1 MPYIKTILAKDIEAE
16 NLDIRYDKSVKRVL
30 ANTPL
35 LAPITKYTVRELKN
49 YSIPMIEKCID
60 ADSIQVSE
68 VFVDPG
74 LTNRKIVND
83 ELESKIPGEGRAIFD
98 IRFTITLP
106 DGSRTKI
113 IINIEAQQKSN
124 PGYSLLNRGIFYA
137 ARLISAQLS
146 VEFTNDGSDKEQYD
160 NMKKVYSIWICM
172 DCPEDKKDSI
182 SNYSFEPHIIYQGND
197 KLKLYKN

>member
-1 MPYIKTILAKDIEAE
+1 MTIIQTTLAKDIEIE

-49 YSIPMIEKCID
+49 YSIPMVEKCID

-106 DGSRTKI
+106 DGTVIDPSELKRP
-113 IINIEAQQKSN
+113 EDGERPMR
-124 PGYSLLNRGIFYA
+124 PGEGPGDMENVEVSTAFILTAEGGTFGN
-137 ARLISAQLS
+137 ISAA
-146 VEFTNDGSDKEQYD
+146 E
-160 NMKKVYSIWICM
+160 
-172 DCPEDKKDSI
+172 
-182 SNYSFEPHIIYQGND
+182 
-197 KLKLYKN
+197 

>member
-1 MPYIKTILAKDIEAE
+1 MTIIQTTLAKDIEIE

-49 YSIPMIEKCID
+49 YSIPMVEKCID

-83 ELESKIPGEGRAIFD
+83 EAKSPAKAVPSLTSA
-98 IRFTITLP
+98 LP
-106 DGSRTKI
+106 SPCLTAAG
-113 IINIEAQQKSN
+113 QKSSSTSRHSRKAI
-124 PGYSLLNRGIFYA
+124 PATAS
-137 ARLISAQLS
+137 
-146 VEFTNDGSDKEQYD
+146 
-160 NMKKVYSIWICM
+160 
-172 DCPEDKKDSI
+172 
-182 SNYSFEPHIIYQGND
+182 
-197 KLKLYKN
+197 

>member
-1 MPYIKTILAKDIEAE
+1 MTIIQTTLAKDIEIE

-68 VFVDPG
+68 VFVEPG

-83 ELESKIPGEGRAIFD
+83 ELESKVPGEGRAIFD
-98 IRFTITLP
+98 IRWQQDKNHHQHRGTAEKQ
-106 DGSRTKI
+106 SRLQPP
-113 IINIEAQQKSN
+113 E
-124 PGYSLLNRGIFYA
+124 PRHLLRSPAYLSPAFRG
-137 ARLISAQLS
+137 
-146 VEFTNDGSDKEQYD
+146 
-160 NMKKVYSIWICM
+160 VY
-172 DCPEDKKDSI
+172 
-182 SNYSFEPHIIYQGND
+182 Q
-197 KLKLYKN
+197 